1 MIDANAK
8 SSATQLTSG
17 DGRAVVAE
25 PTAEPAITHP
35 SEIWSQPF
43 DAWTQEEEALNPLR
57 SSQIDRAVVP
67 AAMVIFGVSGDL
79 TSRKLMP
86 ALFDLAVGQPLPEGF
101 SIVGISHRD
110 WSDEEFR
117 AKMREAVTANARTP
131 VTEETW
137 QGFAKGLSYVQGDF
151 ADPQTY
157 ERLGQKLTAIDA
169 ERGTKGNRI
178 FYLATSP
185 NFFLPIIH
193 GLHAAGVSQRQAN
206 YLEPSEGWQRIVVE
220 KPFGHDLASA
230 RDLIQQM
237 ADMFSER
244 QIYRIDHYLGKETV
258 QNILAFRFA
267 NILFE
272 PIWNRNYVDNVQITA
287 AEAIGVEGRAGYY
300 DGAGALRDMVQSHLL
315 QLLTVVAMEPPARYS
330 GNAVRDEKVKVLR
343 SVVPPLGEEEVL
355 RWVVPG
361 QYGPG
366 YVGGQSVPGYRE
378 EKGVSRESRTE
389 TYVALKLKV
398 ENWRW
403 NGVPFFLRTGKRLP
417 RRVTE
422 VAISFKRVP
431 HMIFGGAEVEPSPD
445 VISMRIQPDEGIA
458 VRFNAKV
465 PGAGTQIRP
474 VRMEFSY
481 GSAFGEAGPDAYE
494 RLLLDVLRGDP
505 TLFTRRDEVE
515 AAWWIVQPILDVWSA
530 PDAPPPFA
538 YDAGFWG
545 PERAD
550 QMIALTDRAWRRP

>member
-1 MIDANAK
+1 MTETRAATRLPTTDDAPGAVLE
-8 SSATQLTSG
+8 STDLTLP
-17 DGRAVVAE
+17 V
-25 PTAEPAITHP
+25 P
-35 SEIWSQPF
+35 SEVWSHPV
-43 DAWTQEEEALNPLR
+43 DAWTQAQEALNPLR
-57 SSQIDRAVVP
+57 SSEVDRVIAP

-86 ALFDLAVGQPLPEGF
+86 ALYDLAVGQPLPEGF
-101 SIVGISHRD
+101 SVVGVSHRD
-110 WSDEEFR
+110 WSDEAFR
-117 AKMREAVTANARTP
+117 EKMREAVTATARTP
-131 VTEETW
+131 VTEDAW
-137 QGFAKGLSYVQGDF
+137 QGFAKGLSYVRGDF
-151 ADPQTY
+151 GDPETY
-157 ERLGQKLTAIDA
+157 DRLGKRLGEIDA

-193 GLHAAGVSQRQAN
+193 GLEAAKVSERQAN
-206 YLEPSEGWQRIVVE
+206 YAEPSQGWQRIVIE
-220 KPFGHDLASA
+220 KPFGHDLESA
-230 RDLIQQM
+230 RDLIQEM
-237 ADMFSER
+237 ADAFSER

-272 PIWNRNYVDNVQITA
+272 PIWNRNYVDNVQITT
-287 AEAIGVEGRAGYY
+287 AESIGVEGRAGYY
-300 DGAGALRDMVQSHLL
+300 DRAGALRDMVQSHLL

-343 SVVPPLGEEEVL
+343 SVVPPAGEEEVR

-366 YVGGQSVPGYRE
+366 YVGGKAVPGYRE
-378 EKGVSRESRTE
+378 EEDVASDSKIE
-389 TYVALKLKV
+389 TFVALRLKV
-398 ENWRW
+398 DNWRW

-422 VAISFKRVP
+422 VAVSLKKVP
-431 HMIFGGAEVEPSPD
+431 HMIFGGAEVKPSPD

-458 VRFNAKV
+458 IRFNAKV

-494 RLLLDVLRGDP
+494 RLLLDVIRGDP

-515 AAWWIVQPILDVWSA
+515 AEWAIVQPILDAWADPAAAA
-530 PDAPPPFA
+530 PFPYA
-538 YDAGFWG
+538 AGSWG
-545 PERAD
+545 PEEAD
-550 QMIALTDRAWRRP
+550 TMISLTDRTWRRP

>member
-1 MIDANAK
+1 MTDTP
-8 SSATQLTSG
+8 ATTTLATPDDSISGGVLESTELTLP
-17 DGRAVVAE
+17 V
-25 PTAEPAITHP
+25 P
-35 SEIWSQPF
+35 SEVWSHPV
-43 DAWTQEEEALNPLR
+43 DAWTQAPEALNPLR
-57 SSQIDRAVVP
+57 SSGVDRVIAP

-86 ALFDLAVGQPLPEGF
+86 ALYDLAVGQPLPEGF
-101 SIVGISHRD
+101 SIVGVSHRD
-110 WSDEEFR
+110 WSDDEFR
-117 AKMREAVTANARTP
+117 EKMREAVTANARTP
-131 VTEETW
+131 VTEDPW
-137 QGFAKGLSYVQGDF
+137 QGFAKGLSYVRGDF
-151 ADPQTY
+151 SDPETY
-157 ERLGQKLTAIDA
+157 RRLDQRLHEIDA

-185 NFFLPIIH
+185 TFFLTIIQV
-193 GLHAAGVSQRQAN
+193 LVDAGVSERQAN
-206 YLEPSEGWQRIVVE
+206 YLEPSQGWQRVVIE
-220 KPFGHDLASA
+220 KPFGHDLESA
-230 RDLIQQM
+230 RDLIQEM
-237 ADMFSER
+237 ADAFSER

-272 PIWNRNYVDNVQITA
+272 PIWNRNYVDNVQITT
-287 AEAIGVEGRAGYY
+287 AESIGVEGRAGYY
-300 DGAGALRDMVQSHLL
+300 DRAGALRDMVQSHLL
-315 QLLTVVAMEPPARYS
+315 QLLTVVAMELPARYS

-343 SVVPPLGEEEVL
+343 SVVPPAGQEEVH
-355 RWVVPG
+355 RWVVRG

-366 YVGGQSVPGYRE
+366 YVGGKAVPGYRE
-378 EKGVSRESRTE
+378 EADVASDSKIE
-389 TYVALKLKV
+389 TFVALRLKV
-398 ENWRW
+398 DNWRW

-422 VAISFKRVP
+422 VAVSLKKVP

-458 VRFNAKV
+458 IRFNAKV

-494 RLLLDVLRGDP
+494 RLLLDVIRGDP

-515 AAWWIVQPILDVWSA
+515 AEWTIVQPILDAWADPAAAA
-530 PDAPPPFA
+530 PFPYA
-538 YDAGFWG
+538 AGSWG
-545 PERAD
+545 PGEAD
-550 QMIALTDRAWRRP
+550 TMISLTDRTWRRP